1 VEANPS
7 ADSPADLPPHQAQAR
22 GRQMNKA
29 LIIYLVNKKKKVTR
43 QDVESKRALKELKKE
58 TTASF

>member
-1 VEANPS
+1 
-7 ADSPADLPPHQAQAR
+7 
-22 GRQMNKA
+22 MNKA